1 MSSVPKRYP
10 LTQKIKEV
18 LAMVTGLPV
27 GVSGAPETSAGVYA
41 ALPYIVVYPELGG
54 FFEGEPFC
62 GGTSDANFHY
72 QITVFGEAE
81 HDAEFNGDL
90 VRTIILGRDS
100 FNKYLYD
107 FEYPDHKV
115 MLRGIVGPAGRLVR
129 EGQVYR
135 HFEDYSFRV
144 TSRV

>member
-1 MSSVPKRYP
+1 MSVPKRYP

-18 LAMVTGLPV
+18 LAIVTGLPV
-27 GVSGAPETSAGVYA
+27 GVSGAPVGEDGTVPSR
-41 ALPYIVVYPELGG
+41 PYIVLYPELGG
-54 FFEGEPFC
+54 SFSGEPFC
-62 GGTSDANFHY
+62 GDTADANFHY

-90 VRTIILGRDS
+90 VRDIMVGRDE
-100 FNKYLYD
+100 FNQYKYDIQYS
-107 FEYPDHKV
+107 DHRV
-115 MLRGIVGPAGRLVR
+115 LLRDIVGPAGRLER

-135 HFEDYSFRV
+135 HSEDYSFRV

>member
-1 MSSVPKRYP
+1 MTPKRYP

-18 LAMVTGLPV
+18 LGVVTGLPV
-27 GVSGAPETSAGVYA
+27 GVSGAPKDEDGNAEP
-41 ALPYIVVYPELGG
+41 LPYIVIYPELGG

-62 GGTSDANFHY
+62 GNTSDASFHY
-72 QITVFGEAE
+72 QVTIFGEAE
-81 HDAEFNGDL
+81 HDTEFNGDL
-90 VRTIILGRDS
+90 VRDIMVGRDQ
-100 FNKYLYD
+100 FNQYKYSIQ
-107 FEYPDHKV
+107 YPDHKV

-135 HFEDYSFRV
+135 HDEDYSVRV